1 MALLEITPS
10 LPGGSAPEST
20 GLAAWE
26 AGASGPREDKAG
38 LSRLLRCLHAHT
50 NTHTHPAQGPLPRP
64 AQPSPWPQPWT
75 FIARGPARC
84 LPQAPAGLQAGLGRG
99 LWSPPGDPV
108 ASHFMW
114 GLMSLSTR
122 HRWKQRRYTQV
133 RHVSTCCFPD
143 TAGDVAFSLDTP
155 HSDCGQRHQPVV
167 RVGSGC
173 SSGVPTPGS
182 LIHGFTLPWS

>member
-64 AQPSPWPQPWT
+64 AQPSAWPQPWA

-84 LPQAPAGLQAGLGRG
+84 HPQAPAGLQAGLGRG

-114 GLMSLSTR
+114 GTYVLVHASQMETEEVHTGQTRQHLLLSR
-122 HRWKQRRYTQV
+122 HCWGRRV
-133 RHVSTCCFPD
+133 FP
-143 TAGDVAFSLDTP
+143 GHPS
-155 HSDCGQRHQPVV
+155 Q
-167 RVGSGC
+167 
-173 SSGVPTPGS
+173 
-182 LIHGFTLPWS
+182 